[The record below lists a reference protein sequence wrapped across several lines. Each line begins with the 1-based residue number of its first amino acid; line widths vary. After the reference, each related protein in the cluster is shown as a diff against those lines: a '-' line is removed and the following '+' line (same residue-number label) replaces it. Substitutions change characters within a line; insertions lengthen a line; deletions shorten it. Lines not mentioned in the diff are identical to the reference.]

1 MLLAEPIKQVPIADP
16 ALYDTP
22 IPFYRTNS

>member
-22 IPFYRTNS
+22 VPYYKERS